1 MAPEMTLKTIT
12 TCIILLAAVNVVVV
26 PTAEAVMGCGQVV
39 QFMSPCIPYVT
50 GQGPLGTCCGGV
62 NRLYSAASTTPDR
75 QSVCKCLK
83 SLASSY
89 NIDLGKAGG
98 LPSQCGVSIP
108 YKINPSTDCA
118 KGAVS
123 LIPTL
128 PLPAAA
134 AAIYLYIPE
143 IEKIKS
149 LGHCV
154 L

>member
-12 TCIILLAAVNVVVV
+12 CIVLLAAVNFIVV
-26 PTAEAVMGCGQVV
+26 PPAEAVMGCGQVV

-50 GQGPLGTCCGGV
+50 GQGPLGSCCGGV
-62 NRLYSAASTTPDR
+62 KGLYSAASTTPDR
-75 QSVCKCLK
+75 QSVCRCLK

-118 KGAVS
+118 K
-123 LIPTL
+123 
-128 PLPAAA
+128 
-134 AAIYLYIPE
+134 
-143 IEKIKS
+143 
-149 LGHCV
+149 V